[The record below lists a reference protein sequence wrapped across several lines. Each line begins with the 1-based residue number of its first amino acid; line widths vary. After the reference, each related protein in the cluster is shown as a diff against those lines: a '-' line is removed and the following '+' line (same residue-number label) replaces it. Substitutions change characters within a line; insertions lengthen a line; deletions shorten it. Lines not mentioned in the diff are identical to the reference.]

1 MIDVTRH
8 GAQRN
13 HSTLNPPSHRHP
25 LNLFLP
31 FSSTFLSFLA
41 LFCSSVFLP
50 LVSTILILISLLLT
64 YLPTFL
70 ACQIVQA
77 CLIVACVPLVWFC
90 WVFFSEEM

>member
-13 HSTLNPPSHRHP
+13 HSNLIPPSPRHP

-31 FSSTFLSFLA
+31 FYSTFFSFLA
-41 LFCSSVFLP
+41 LFCFSVFLP
-50 LVSTILILISLLLT
+50 LVSMIFILISLLLT

-77 CLIVACVPLVWFC
+77 CLIVARVPLVWF
-90 WVFFSEEM
+90 WWLFFSEEM